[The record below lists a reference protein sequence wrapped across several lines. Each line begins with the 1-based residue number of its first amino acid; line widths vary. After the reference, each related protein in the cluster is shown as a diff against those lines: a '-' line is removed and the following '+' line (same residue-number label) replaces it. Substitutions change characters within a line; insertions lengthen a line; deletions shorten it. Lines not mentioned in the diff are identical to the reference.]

1 MKRKKEIQISE
12 DLTKMVATLKPLSY
26 ERNGVFYCTLE
37 HGESNVT
44 GVGESVNHA
53 IQDWDANLQ
62 QHLAMAGV
70 DDEIVQF
77 VVSLLSD
84 TASITEQPNHVKPV
98 VQTISGMEE
107 HIASIDD
114 PETARQV
121 KEFYEQFLPSKK
133 SDKLP

>member
-12 DLTKMVATLKPLSY
+12 DLTKMVAALKPLRY
-26 ERNGVFYCTLE
+26 ERGGAFYCTLE

-44 GVGESVNHA
+44 GVGKSLNEA
-53 IQDWDANLQ
+53 IQHWEANLQ
-62 QHLAMAGV
+62 QHLATAGV
-70 DDEIVQF
+70 NDEIVQF

-84 TASITEQPNHVKPV
+84 TAGVAEQPDHVKPV

-121 KEFYEQFLPSKK
+121 REFYEQFLPSKK
-133 SDKLP
+133 SNKLP